1 MSKTA
6 FRLIKTL
13 QLIPRHSADSRR
25 RIGTTELLEKLE
37 QLGFN
42 ISLRSLQRD
51 LKALQEEFP
60 GLANDGNR
68 DMPGWYWEQDAETLD
83 IPAMDPSMALSFKV
97 TEKFLA
103 PAMPSL
109 MRRLDPYI
117 HAADKLLNE
126 QRPNWLD
133 RIRVE
138 PRSMPLLPA
147 PITDRCIDV
156 VYGALISGSRF
167 RGRYRRR
174 DGEVAEYELS
184 PLGLV
189 LRNEV
194 SYLVATAWDYD
205 DPRHYALHRFEADTL
220 ERLEQPAH
228 EPEGFDFDA
237 YLDSGGFQYRLS
249 PEPLKLH
256 LRMRAETAAHLEET
270 PLSED
275 QRISD
280 LDNGWKRIEASV
292 PDTQQL
298 RWWLLGLCPQMIVEA
313 PESLAREIT
322 DILRQSLENQAQ
334 AIKVAK

>member
-25 RIGTTELLEKLE
+25 RIGTTALLEKLK

-51 LKALQEEFP
+51 LKSLQEAFP

-68 DMPGWYWEQDAETLD
+68 DMPGWYWEEDAETLD

-147 PITDRCIDV
+147 AIADRCIDV
-156 VYGALISGSRF
+156 VYGALISGNRF

-174 DGEVAEYELS
+174 DGAVAEYELS

-220 ERLEQPAH
+220 EPLETAAH

-237 YLDSGGFQYRLS
+237 YLDNGGFQYRLS
-249 PEPLKLH
+249 ADPLRLR
-256 LRMRAETAAHLEET
+256 LRMRTETAAHLQET

-275 QRISD
+275 QSREE
-280 LDNGWKRIEASV
+280 LTEGWVRIEASV
-292 PDTQQL
+292 ADTRQL
-298 RWWLLGLCPQMIVEA
+298 RWWLLGLGPQVVVEA
-313 PESLAREIT
+313 PDTLAREIAE
-322 DILRQSLENQAQ
+322 DLRQGLEAYTRTR
-334 AIKVAK
+334 